1 MEGLR
6 VNQRVAPN
14 PRTAENK
21 LEESISPGVHNKSI
35 EPGELAALQS
45 PSWESDQSS
54 V

>member
-14 PRTAENK
+14 PRSTENK
-21 LEESISPGVHNKSI
+21 LEESISLEFTARPQ
-35 EPGELAALQS
+35 PRELAALQS
-45 PSWESDQSS
+45 PSCESDQSS